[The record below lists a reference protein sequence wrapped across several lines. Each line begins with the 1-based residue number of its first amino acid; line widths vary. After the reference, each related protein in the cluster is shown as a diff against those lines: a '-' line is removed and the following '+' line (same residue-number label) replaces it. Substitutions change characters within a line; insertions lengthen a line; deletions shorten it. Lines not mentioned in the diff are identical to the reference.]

1 MSRSW
6 AARAELWGQIVYFL
20 KQSRR
25 QIFGTKAHGQF
36 LFDTVWHQLSWDANG
51 TAANGITL
59 IATFTNNAVLDGN
72 DFELR

>member
-1 MSRSW
+1 MKTTLTAAIMRSC
-6 AARAELWGQIVYFL
+6 L
-20 KQSRR
+20 
-25 QIFGTKAHGQF
+25 FGF